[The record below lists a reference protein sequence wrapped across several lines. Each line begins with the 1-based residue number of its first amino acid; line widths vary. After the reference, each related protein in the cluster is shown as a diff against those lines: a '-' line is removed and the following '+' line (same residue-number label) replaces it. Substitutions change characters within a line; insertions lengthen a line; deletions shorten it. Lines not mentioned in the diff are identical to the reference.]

1 MKTFEWT
8 WNNPAGVAIH
18 AKGWAADD
26 ADTKAP
32 KAVVLLQHGLGEHV
46 GRYEH
51 VAAAF
56 VAKGIAL
63 LGCDRSGHGKSGGKR
78 GHIARYE
85 YTLAEIEKLH
95 EEATRRYPKSP
106 VFLYGHS
113 MGGGIVLNY
122 LTRKK
127 THSIKGII
135 ATAPA
140 VRPAF
145 KPSGFDVFMG
155 KIMRKIYGAY
165 SQANKLDV
173 SKISRDAKVVEA
185 YKSDPLVHD
194 RITAETGIGLLQW
207 GESLLENAPAE
218 LRTPLLIFHGT
229 ADGLTDVEATK
240 AFAAKI
246 KSGDLTLRL
255 LDGWYHEVHNEPEQ
269 MLVINEMIEWI
280 LQRAK

>member
-1 MKTFEWT
+1 MKTFEWN
-8 WNNPAGVAIH
+8 WQNASEVKIC
-18 AKGWAADD
+18 AKGWTTDD
-26 ADTKAP
+26 ADTKTP
-32 KAVVLLQHGLGEHV
+32 KAVVLLQHGLGEHI

-63 LGCDRSGHGKSGGKR
+63 LGCDRSGHGKSGGKK

-95 EEATRRYPKSP
+95 EEASRRYPKSP

-122 LTRKK
+122 LLRKK
-127 THSIKGII
+127 INSLKGII

-155 KIMRKIYGAY
+155 KLMRKIYGGY

-173 SKISRDAKVVEA
+173 SKISRDPKVVEA
-185 YKSDPLVHD
+185 YKNDPLVHD

-207 GESLLENAPAE
+207 GEYLLENAPSQIH
-218 LRTPLLIFHGT
+218 TPLLIFHGT
-229 ADGLTDVEATK
+229 ADGLTDVNATQE
-240 AFAAKI
+240 FAAKI
-246 KSGDLTLRL
+246 KSGDFTLRL
-255 LDGWYHEVHNEPEQ
+255 LEGWYHEVHNEPEQ
-269 MLVINEMIEWI
+269 ATVINEMIDWI
-280 LQRAK
+280 LARAK